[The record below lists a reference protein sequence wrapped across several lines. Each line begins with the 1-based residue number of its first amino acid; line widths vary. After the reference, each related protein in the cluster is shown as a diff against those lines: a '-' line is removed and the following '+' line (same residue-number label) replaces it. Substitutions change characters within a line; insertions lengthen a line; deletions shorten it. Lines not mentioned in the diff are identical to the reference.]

1 MIKYDNLVCLTY
13 LNVAGTNYS
22 TYNGIFNKIL
32 NHDWFFVHLFVK
44 VSVHDL
50 VCDIQWSTF

>member
-32 NHDWFFVHLFVK
+32 NHDWFFVHQFVK
-44 VSVHDL
+44 ISMHDL
-50 VCDIQWSTF
+50 AGEIQ